1 MNNRIVP
8 GDWVKVVGHLSKI
21 FIEASSPERD
31 DDTVLKHT
39 DLLID
44 YVIANE
50 KAMGEGRVGVNLNIT
65 LNTGDDK
72 LNVWVILELDNE

>member
-50 KAMGEGRVGVNLNIT
+50 KPMGEGRVGVNLNIT

>member
-39 DLLID
+39 DALID

-50 KAMGEGRVGVNLNIT
+50 KPMGEGRVGVNLNIT

>member
-1 MNNRIVP
+1 MSNKILP
-8 GDWVKVVGHLSKI
+8 SEWVKVVGHLSKI

-31 DDTVLKHT
+31 DDAVLKHT
-39 DLLID
+39 DSLID

-50 KAMGEGRVGVNLNIT
+50 KPMGEGRVGVNLNIT

>member
-1 MNNRIVP
+1 M
-8 GDWVKVVGHLSKI
+8 
-21 FIEASSPERD
+21 
-31 DDTVLKHT
+31 VLKHT
-39 DLLID
+39 DSLID

-50 KAMGEGRVGVNLNIT
+50 KPMGEGRVGVNLNIT